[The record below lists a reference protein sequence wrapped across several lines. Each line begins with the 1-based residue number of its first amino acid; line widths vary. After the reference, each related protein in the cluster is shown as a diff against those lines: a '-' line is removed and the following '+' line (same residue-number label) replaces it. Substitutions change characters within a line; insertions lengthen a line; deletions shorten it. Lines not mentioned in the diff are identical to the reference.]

1 MLAIDRRSFLGLL
14 GVGGA
19 SLALGGC
26 VGQPDPAPQTGST
39 LKAADPGS
47 AKGDISYWNHFTGE
61 DERKGFEK
69 VTSGFKKTYPNVN
82 LKVES
87 LPNEDFMTKFTT
99 AVQSGSVPNSAMVH
113 ASRVNDMV
121 GMRGLIDITGP
132 MSGWEG
138 QRDIA
143 AKVLSPFQRGGKT
156 YALPVSLFVDWV
168 YYRVDWLKQAGIS
181 TPPRTWSEFR
191 DVAKALTDAKSGRYG
206 WGMRGGAGGGEAVI
220 KIIRSYNGPL
230 VDANGKP
237 SLDQAAVETG
247 LEQYTAPYT
256 KDKSVPPSAP
266 NDGYNQIF
274 QSFLTGRTGMLMHH
288 TGSLQ
293 SVSKGLRPSEQVLTM
308 PMPKSEAE
316 IGWVQPLAN
325 GLMTLDAAETSL
337 AWLQYWASAK
347 PQVDFLA
354 ATGYFPASTT
364 AQQDGSIAANPMF
377 AAALKQVEIGNTPE
391 YFKGF
396 QGWQDRTVLVQ
407 AQAVLVGKTTIA
419 EAAKTIVTDFK
430 STF

>member
-1 MLAIDRRSFLGLL
+1 MSAIDRRSFLSLL
-14 GVGGA
+14 GLAGT
-19 SLALGGC
+19 SLALSGC
-26 VGQPDPAPQTGST
+26 VGESAPAPESAST

-47 AKGDISYWNHFTGE
+47 AKGDVSYWNHFTGE

-69 VTSGFKKTYPNVN
+69 VTSGFQQTYPDVK

-99 AVQSGSVPNSAMVH
+99 AVQSGSVPNAAMVH
-113 ASRVNDMV
+113 VSRVNDMV
-121 GMRGLIDITGP
+121 GMRGLIDITEP
-132 MSGWEG
+132 VSSWQG
-138 QRDIA
+138 QADID
-143 AKVLSPFQRGGKT
+143 AKILSPFQRDGKT
-156 YALPVSLFVDWV
+156 YAVPVALFVDWV
-168 YYRVDWLKQAGIS
+168 YYRVDWLEQAGIR
-181 TPPRTWSEFR
+181 TPPRTWAEFR
-191 DVAKALTDAKSGRYG
+191 EAAKELTDVKRERFG

-220 KIIRSYNGPL
+220 KLIRSFNGPL
-230 VDANGKP
+230 VNGDGKP
-237 SLDQAAVETG
+237 SLDQAAVETA

-293 SVSKGLRPSEQVLTM
+293 SVSKGLKPSEQVMTM

-316 IGWVQPLAN
+316 IGWVQPLGN
-325 GLMTLDAAETSL
+325 GLMTLDGAENSL
-337 AWLQYWASAK
+337 AWLEYWGSAK
-347 PQVDFLA
+347 PQVDFLT

-364 AQQDGSIAANPMF
+364 AQQDPSIAANPMF
-377 AAALKQVEIGNTPE
+377 AAALKQVEIGVTPE

-396 QGWQDRTVLVQ
+396 QGWQDNTVLVQ
-407 AQAVLVGKTTIA
+407 AQSVLVGKTPIA
-419 EAAKTIVTDFK
+419 QAAKTIVADFTA
-430 STF
+430 TF